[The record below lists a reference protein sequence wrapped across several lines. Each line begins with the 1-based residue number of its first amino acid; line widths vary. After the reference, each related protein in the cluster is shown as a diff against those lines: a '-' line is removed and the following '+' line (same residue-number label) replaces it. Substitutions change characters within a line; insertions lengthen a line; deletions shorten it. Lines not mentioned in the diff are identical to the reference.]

1 MRWGG
6 PVRVGTG
13 CAAYGAPFRWRG
25 WPYPACRPSRP
36 SRPSPAKRSAPLD
49 RSPGVGRG
57 PRSRRP
63 RLSRVR
69 LRLWCSAR
77 PSPVGSAGRS
87 IDGASPTVAPTAGTA
102 AAGSTSRTSGIG
114 VGSAGGRTSCSA
126 VTAASRLGSDVTSAC
141 AAAPS
146 DVLSGAWIASGAAP
160 ESPVFSVSGFATARG
175 RGDLRRGV
183 GVDTGANSTV
193 SSTVNRF
200 PSMSTHLHL
209 QMRT

>member
-1 MRWGG
+1 MVIWGG

-13 CAAYGAPFRWRG
+13 CAAYGAPFRCRG

-36 SRPSPAKRSAPLD
+36 SPAKRSAPFD

-63 RLSRVR
+63 RPSRVR
-69 LRLWCSAR
+69 LRLLCSAR

-87 IDGASPTVAPTAGTA
+87 IDGASQTVAAIAG
-102 AAGSTSRTSGIG
+102 AGSTGSASRISAIG
-114 VGSAGGRTSCSA
+114 VGSAGGTASCSG
-126 VTAASRLGSDVTSAC
+126 VVAASQWESDVTSAC
-141 AAAPS
+141 AADPS
-146 DVLSGAWIASGAAP
+146 DVLSGAWTASGTEP
-160 ESPVFSVSGFATARG
+160 ESPTCSVSGFAAARG

-209 QMRT
+209 QLRT